1 MSQNVETKS
10 TKTPLKPTREAQ
22 RKAQDDHPTT
32 RANDPVPNLE
42 GIYIIRRSKRRVSFP
57 KRTQKK
63 AYTPLAESDRKHSEK
78 RFQA

>member
-1 MSQNVETKS
+1 MSQLAETKGAKS
-10 TKTPLKPTREAQ
+10 PLKPTREAP
-22 RKAQDDHPTT
+22 KKTQDGYPTT

-63 AYTPLAESDRKHSEK
+63 AQTPLAENDHRHSEK
-78 RFQA
+78 RFQT